1 MTRLT
6 FDLVALQYFA
16 ECLEEL
22 LEILSGAH
30 ARQVAHKHLGGVERS
45 APGLLHHQVPPP
57 ELPAVQLTD
66 GPLCSPLALGSTL
79 H

>member
-1 MTRLT
+1 
-6 FDLVALQYFA
+6 
-16 ECLEEL
+16 
-22 LEILSGAH
+22 
-30 ARQVAHKHLGGVERS
+30 VERS
-45 APGLLHHQVPPP
+45 APGLLHHQVPPT